1 MARADRDYWNELD
14 VCLNLQAPSI
24 KREIEF
30 AVKSVEVST
39 KIPSTNDLA
48 YFNIETQ
55 EEVPYCVQLS
65 LKGFRIVSNK
75 FDFVDERNEDSKF
88 YETIYSLLDSVSP
101 LYTATFAKVLQRKLE
116 AMVGREDT
124 DTKEDQ
130 LS

>member
-1 MARADRDYWNELD
+1 MARGRDYWSESD
-14 VCLNLQAPSI
+14 VCLNLQAPDI

-39 KIPSTNDLA
+39 EIPSTNDLA

-55 EEVPYCVQLS
+55 EEVHYCVELS
-65 LKGFRIVSNK
+65 LKGFRIVSNR
-75 FDFVDERNEDSKF
+75 FDFVDEKDKSNKF

-116 AMVGREDT
+116 AMVG
-124 DTKEDQ
+124 KESSSD
-130 LS
+130 SNEK